1 VNARA
6 PDDYRRTS
14 PRFQGDN
21 FAKNLTLVTRV
32 QAMAKEKGIAASQLA
47 LAWVVARGEDIVPIP
62 GIKRRKYLEENARA
76 AEIELTADDLE
87 RLDEVAPRGVAVGT
101 RYAEGEMRALN
112 R

>member
-62 GIKRRKYLEENARA
+62 RNQAK
-76 AEIELTADDLE
+76 EISGGKCAG
-87 RLDEVAPRGVAVGT
+87 R
-101 RYAEGEMRALN
+101 
-112 R
+112 